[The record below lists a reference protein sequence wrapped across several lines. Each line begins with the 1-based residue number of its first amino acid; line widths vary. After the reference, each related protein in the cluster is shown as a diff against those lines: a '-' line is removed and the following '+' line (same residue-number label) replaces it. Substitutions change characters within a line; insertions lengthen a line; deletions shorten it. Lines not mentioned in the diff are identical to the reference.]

1 MAFLACSL
9 GATGAVSRYVAEFSS
24 DAVKLTAFIQ
34 KWQPWALVLP
44 VLAGGA
50 VLVGAWMSG
59 LTFDLISVL
68 FLVLWAVASAA
79 WAMQTAALTGFQRF
93 DLIFYANLLAAG
105 TMLAGVFVL
114 PLSPDNPAILFVL
127 MAAAVGMAALLG
139 LSETHRVK
147 GAVSVSLGVDQWQSI
162 RRYALNMW
170 LIALLWALLWSRGE
184 LPLVRSFMGDAGVAS
199 YAAVL
204 TLFGGAIQ
212 GVMLGV
218 SAVAP
223 QLTRLWGEGR
233 QDAALAMAR
242 SVMDLQLLVCG
253 GAAIVLICFGP
264 ELMELAFGAR
274 YRAQAETLAIL
285 SVALVSM
292 ALSNQ
297 NHLLQIATNGRFS
310 RNASLVGLAVLMALA
325 FVLIPM
331 FGVLGA
337 ALARAITMIF
347 LALISIIAVIRMWR
361 VTSLS
366 MRNLA
371 GVITIV
377 GLCLSVALLFPLHDA
392 VTRIGI
398 LFGSFVLLA
407 LAVRDEAGMLKARTV
422 VWTIWHSLPA
432 LICQRQ

>member
-1 MAFLACSL
+1 M
-9 GATGAVSRYVAEFSS
+9 
-24 DAVKLTAFIQ
+24 
-34 KWQPWALVLP
+34 
-44 VLAGGA
+44 
-50 VLVGAWMSG
+50 
-59 LTFDLISVL
+59 
-68 FLVLWAVASAA
+68 
-79 WAMQTAALTGFQRF
+79 
-93 DLIFYANLLAAG
+93 
-105 TMLAGVFVL
+105 
-114 PLSPDNPAILFVL
+114 
-127 MAAAVGMAALLG
+127 
-139 LSETHRVK
+139 
-147 GAVSVSLGVDQWQSI
+147 
-162 RRYALNMW
+162 
-170 LIALLWALLWSRGE
+170 
-184 LPLVRSFMGDAGVAS
+184 
-199 YAAVL
+199 
-204 TLFGGAIQ
+204 
-212 GVMLGV
+212 
-218 SAVAP
+218 
-223 QLTRLWGEGR
+223 
-233 QDAALAMAR
+233 
-242 SVMDLQLLVCG
+242 MDLQLLVCG

-264 ELMELAFGAR
+264 ELMELAFGAK

-377 GLCLSVALLFPLHDA
+377 GLCLSLALLFPLHGA

-407 LAVRDEAGMLKARTV
+407 LAVRDEAGMLKARTI
-422 VWTIWHSLPA
+422 VWTIWRSLPA
-432 LICQRQ
+432 RFVNSSKSDPETR